1 MGLEALTRS
10 LLIIISL
17 GIFCYQMQSAVN
29 KLISPP
35 AVDTS
40 TFVLM
45 TELNVKPLVTM
56 CLDNQPYFKYL
67 GVENAAAFF
76 QGKYMIIIAL

>member
-1 MGLEALTRS
+1 MGLEALARS

-35 AVDTS
+35 AVDT
-40 TFVLM
+40 FVPM
-45 TELNVKPLVTM
+45 TELNMKPLVTM

-76 QGKYMIIIAL
+76 QGKYMIILAL